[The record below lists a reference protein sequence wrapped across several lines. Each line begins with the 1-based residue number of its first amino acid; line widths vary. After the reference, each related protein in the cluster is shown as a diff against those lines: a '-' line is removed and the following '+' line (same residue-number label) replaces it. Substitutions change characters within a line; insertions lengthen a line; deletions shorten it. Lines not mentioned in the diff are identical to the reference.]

1 MRIGTSIFLL
11 ALGAVLAFAID
22 ADRVEF
28 ISLDLV
34 GYILM
39 AAGVVGLIWA
49 LLASQRNRSVET
61 RTINDPGTGETVT
74 RSESHDGL

>member
-11 ALGAVLAFAID
+11 ALGAVLAFA
-22 ADRVEF
+22 VNVKLEVV
-28 ISLDLV
+28 SLDLI

-39 AAGVVGLIWA
+39 ACGVVGLIWA
-49 LLASQRNRSVET
+49 MLASQRNRRVET
-61 RTINDPGTGETVT
+61 RTVNDPGTGETIT